1 MGISANSTTQYLTSS
16 NITGHSITP
25 VLGTMIENE
34 SIRLVYDNSSLQ
46 IRSLAMDL
54 CLDDGG
60 YEVLG
65 GQNSSAVVT
74 FQPCDS
80 QSPNQ
85 QFILNSQRQILNPNW
100 PNNNICLSGNG
111 NQYAGYNQ
119 LILWEIGLVGASGI
133 FEVTPLLCPSTIYL
147 ILRSL
152 DSQFDVG
159 GYYLGGSNNSTC
171 IACPSGDLGFSDFK
185 SLTRLQQEH
194 TLLSPTLS
202 PRRRALHVLPV
213 R

>member
-1 MGISANSTTQYLTSS
+1 MNTSY
-16 NITGHSITP
+16 IFIP
-25 VLGTMIENE
+25 VLGTTFSNE
-34 SIRLVYDNSSLQ
+34 SIKLHYDNSTLQ
-46 IRSLAMDL
+46 IRSLTLDL

-111 NQYAGYNQ
+111 KQYAGYNQ
-119 LILWEIGLVGASGI
+119 LILWDCDASDSTEIFAVYY
-133 FEVTPLLCPSTIYL
+133 FYCPSM
-147 ILRSL
+147 
-152 DSQFDVG
+152 
-159 GYYLGGSNNSTC
+159 
-171 IACPSGDLGFSDFK
+171 
-185 SLTRLQQEH
+185 
-194 TLLSPTLS
+194 LS
-202 PRRRALHVLPV
+202 
-213 R
+213 